1 MTALAASRLWELGD
15 KLSGVLGQRRYT
27 PSNENGAGDGNRTQV
42 VPAFLLAATQDR
54 FLNVDTYANTPSV
67 HDTQLTMSVEIL
79 LKSLSHLIY
88 ASSAESKMSDAE
100 LRTILARARSVNS
113 QLDITGIL
121 LHIEGDYFQVLE
133 GDAEAIDSLYA
144 KIAHDRRHKN
154 VVLIVREPIA
164 SRSFAD
170 WSMGFAS
177 VTSKDV
183 EGIIGANDFF
193 QKRSCFYELSAGRA
207 KKLLAAFAD
216 GRWRASSAA

>member
-1 MTALAASRLWELGD
+1 
-15 KLSGVLGQRRYT
+15 
-27 PSNENGAGDGNRTQV
+27 
-42 VPAFLLAATQDR
+42 
-54 FLNVDTYANTPSV
+54 
-67 HDTQLTMSVEIL
+67 MSVEIL
-79 LKSLSHLIY
+79 LKTLSHLIY
-88 ASSAESKMSDAE
+88 ASSAESKMGDAE
-100 LRTILARARSVNS
+100 LRAILDRARTVNS

-121 LHIEGDYFQVLE
+121 LHTEGSYFQVLE
-133 GDAEAIDSLYA
+133 GDAEVIDSLYE
-144 KIAHDRRHKN
+144 KIARDKRHTN

-183 EGIIGANDFF
+183 AGIIGANDFF
-193 QKRSCFYELSAGRA
+193 EKKTCFHELGAGRA

>member
-1 MTALAASRLWELGD
+1 VTETIWDMFGVPGAILVIELLGPHFSWLRLKIAFDMPIHTRTPPFCMHLT
-15 KLSGVLGQRRYT
+15 LST
-27 PSNENGAGDGNRTQV
+27 
-42 VPAFLLAATQDR
+42 
-54 FLNVDTYANTPSV
+54 
-67 HDTQLTMSVEIL
+67 EIL
-79 LKSLSHLIY
+79 LEILSHLIY
-88 ASSAESKMSDAE
+88 ASSADSKMSDAE
-100 LRTILARARSVNS
+100 LRAILYRARTVNS

-121 LHIEGDYFQVLE
+121 LHTEGSYFQVLE

-144 KIAHDRRHKN
+144 KIAHDKRHTN

-183 EGIIGANDFF
+183 AGIIGANDFF
-193 QKRSCFYELSAGRA
+193 QKKTCFYDLSAGRA

-216 GRWRASSAA
+216 GRWRAPSAA

>member
-1 MTALAASRLWELGD
+1 VWLPCERSPDPNLA
-15 KLSGVLGQRRYT
+15 V
-27 PSNENGAGDGNRTQV
+27 
-42 VPAFLLAATQDR
+42 FLAATQDR
-54 FLNVDTYANTPSV
+54 DLNADTYANTPFLHAAHS
-67 HDTQLTMSVEIL
+67 TMLVEIP
-79 LKSLSHLIY
+79 LKTLSHLIY
-88 ASSAESKMSDAE
+88 ASSADSKMRDTD
-100 LRTILARARSVNS
+100 LRAILDRARTVNS
-113 QLDITGIL
+113 ELDITGIL
-121 LHIEGDYFQVLE
+121 LHTEGSYFQVLE

-144 KIAHDRRHKN
+144 KIAHDKRHTN

-183 EGIIGANDFF
+183 AEIIGANDFF
-193 QKRSCFYELSAGRA
+193 QKKTCFYDLGAGRA

>member
-1 MTALAASRLWELGD
+1 MWGPERLRRDTSICEIPGSSLSVVALNLEIPSPIRVKWCPHFSWLRLKIAFDMPIHAHTALLRAFNI
-15 KLSGVLGQRRYT
+15 V
-27 PSNENGAGDGNRTQV
+27 DGN
-42 VPAFLLAATQDR
+42 
-54 FLNVDTYANTPSV
+54 
-67 HDTQLTMSVEIL
+67 TMEI
-79 LKSLSHLIY
+79 LSHLIY
-88 ASSAESKMSDAE
+88 ASSADSKTSDAE
-100 LRTILARARSVNS
+100 LRAILDCARTVNS

-121 LHIEGDYFQVLE
+121 LHTEGSYFQVLE
-133 GDAEAIDSLYA
+133 GDAEAIDSLYT
-144 KIAHDRRHKN
+144 KIALDKRHTN

-183 EGIIGANDFF
+183 AGVIGVNDFF
-193 QKRSCFYELSAGRA
+193 QKKSCFYELSAGRA

>member
-1 MTALAASRLWELGD
+1 
-15 KLSGVLGQRRYT
+15 V
-27 PSNENGAGDGNRTQV
+27 
-42 VPAFLLAATQDR
+42 AATQDR
-54 FLNVDTYANTPSV
+54 FRNADTYANNPLL
-67 HDTQLTMSVEIL
+67 HGAQLTISVEIL
-79 LKSLSHLIY
+79 LKTLSHLIY
-88 ASSAESKMSDAE
+88 ASAADSKMSDAG
-100 LRTILARARSVNS
+100 LRAILDRARTVNS

-121 LHIEGDYFQVLE
+121 LHTEGSYFQVLE

-144 KIAHDRRHKN
+144 KIAHDKRHTN

-164 SRSFAD
+164 SRSFAE

-183 EGIIGANDFF
+183 AGIIGSNDFF
-193 QKRSCFYELSAGRA
+193 QKKTCFYELSAGHA